1 MHFFYLVRWCFLVNV
16 MIFFLLRM
24 VIVVAE
30 CVNYEVIFITAY
42 INQQMV
48 VNLNNMITLKKG

>member
-1 MHFFYLVRWCFLVNV
+1 

-30 CVNYEVIFITAY
+30 CVNYEVIFINPY

-48 VNLNNMITLKKG
+48 VNLNNMITLKKE